1 MNSMRTSQ
9 YNLRRREQRA
19 RESLDERFQ
28 RRSARNVADR
38 LRRARARSD
47 QQMANRVN
55 SQAET
60 NVSEHDCGMMTEIC
74 NFCQALY
81 WRNELN
87 SRNKYTKCCH
97 DGKVRL
103 PNLAETPNL
112 LKELLINNSLE
123 ARNYQNHIRE
133 YNAALAFAS
142 MGAEVKSPPGNGPY
156 CFRIH
161 GHIYHRIAPLY
172 SNERFKPGYVQL
184 YIFDASEANSR
195 RLENNPSCL
204 SSVMEKLDALL
215 RTINPYAK
223 SYLQMHQLIQSNP
236 TVNVKMIFMEHPDL
250 DMCRYNAPTS
260 RTEVVAIFVRD
271 DGEPPANRDIC
282 IYPIGE
288 GCKNISPLNQCNDPM
303 VYPLLFPRGEQG
315 WSNEMEHVE
324 ERRSAKRNRVTQLQF
339 YAYRLSVRRGFS
351 LLHSSGKLFQQYVV
365 DAYVKTEGSRL
376 NYIRLNQ
383 KDLRVELYR
392 GLLDALTTRASN
404 NNLRAGKLVILPSSF
419 QGSPRSMQQN
429 YQDAMAMV
437 RKFGRPD
444 LFVTFTCNPSW
455 PEILNAMQGRE
466 RPENRPDIVVRVFKM
481 KLSELLDDLIKR
493 KEFGCVTSY
502 IYVIEFQKR
511 GLPHCHILLTLD
523 SSSKIRTKDD
533 IDKFVSVKLPNIIVN
548 RRLFEIVTKCMVHGP
563 CGIINPNVPCM
574 KDGECSKQFPKAFRE
589 ETEENVNGYPVYK
602 RRCIESVRVG
612 KHYIDNRWIVPYNPW
627 LSKKI
632 QCTYQC
638 RNGRYVSAPEAM
650 WRLSEFSMSD
660 KSHTVI
666 RLAVHLPE
674 QQAIFFKEG
683 QENEAVERASIKD
696 TTLTAWFKLN
706 LIDEEAHE
714 YYYADIPQYYVFD
727 KPSTK
732 WQKRQR
738 GGQQVI
744 GRMPVVSVQDSE
756 RFYLRMLLL
765 RKIGVISFNDLKT
778 IDGTLCETFQEAC
791 KVLGLL
797 DGDQHWHDTLL
808 EAARMQMPSYL
819 QILFAI
825 ICGFG
830 EVENIPD
837 LWTQHKQSLSED
849 FVHRYSEETGPFY
862 ALAELNELLKSYG
875 LNLRK
880 VNLPSVDLQCD
891 LFRLSY
897 DAIEEQSKANA
908 NIEKLNSEQ
917 RYAVYKVL
925 HAIYEYQ
932 TDMPK
937 CFFLDGPA
945 GTGKTFVYS
954 TLLHAVRGKGDQAI
968 AVASTGIAATLLSGG
983 RTAHS
988 IFKIPLTLN
997 ATSTCNLKPNTSEAK
1012 ILLDAK
1018 VIVWDEAPM
1027 THVHAFLAVDRL
1039 LKDLTKCDEPFGGK
1053 IILLDGDFRQ
1063 VLPVIL
1069 RGSRSLTVS
1078 SCIKK
1083 HRLWSDF
1090 FVMKLTENMRAFDS
1104 EKEFASWLLHVGEGE
1119 SGEKIQLP
1127 PILLSRNSRSRSTTL

>member
-1 MNSMRTSQ
+1 
-9 YNLRRREQRA
+9 
-19 RESLDERFQ
+19 
-28 RRSARNVADR
+28 
-38 LRRARARSD
+38 
-47 QQMANRVN
+47 
-55 SQAET
+55 
-60 NVSEHDCGMMTEIC
+60 
-74 NFCQALY
+74 
-81 WRNELN
+81 
-87 SRNKYTKCCH
+87 
-97 DGKVRL
+97 
-103 PNLAETPNL
+103 
-112 LKELLINNSLE
+112 
-123 ARNYQNHIRE
+123 
-133 YNAALAFAS
+133 
-142 MGAEVKSPPGNGPY
+142 
-156 CFRIH
+156 
-161 GHIYHRIAPLY
+161 
-172 SNERFKPGYVQL
+172 
-184 YIFDASEANSR
+184 
-195 RLENNPSCL
+195 
-204 SSVMEKLDALL
+204 
-215 RTINPYAK
+215 
-223 SYLQMHQLIQSNP
+223 
-236 TVNVKMIFMEHPDL
+236 
-250 DMCRYNAPTS
+250 
-260 RTEVVAIFVRD
+260 
-271 DGEPPANRDIC
+271 
-282 IYPIGE
+282 
-288 GCKNISPLNQCNDPM
+288 
-303 VYPLLFPRGEQG
+303 
-315 WSNEMEHVE
+315 
-324 ERRSAKRNRVTQLQF
+324 
-339 YAYRLSVRRGFS
+339 
-351 LLHSSGKLFQQYVV
+351 
-365 DAYVKTEGSRL
+365 
-376 NYIRLNQ
+376 
-383 KDLRVELYR
+383 
-392 GLLDALTTRASN
+392 
-404 NNLRAGKLVILPSSF
+404 
-419 QGSPRSMQQN
+419 
-429 YQDAMAMV
+429 
-437 RKFGRPD
+437 
-444 LFVTFTCNPSW
+444 
-455 PEILNAMQGRE
+455 
-466 RPENRPDIVVRVFKM
+466 
-481 KLSELLDDLIKR
+481 
-493 KEFGCVTSY
+493 
-502 IYVIEFQKR
+502 
-511 GLPHCHILLTLD
+511 
-523 SSSKIRTKDD
+523 
-533 IDKFVSVKLPNIIVN
+533 
-548 RRLFEIVTKCMVHGP
+548 MVHGP
-563 CGIINPNVPCM
+563 CGIINPNAPCM
-574 KDGECSKQFPKAFRE
+574 KDGDCSKQFPKAFRE

-602 RRCIESVRVG
+602 RRCIEPVRVG

-627 LSKKI
+627 LSKKYNAHI
-632 QCTYQC
+632 NVEVCASVKSVKYLYKYVYKGHDAASITLK
-638 RNGRYVSAPEAM
+638 NDDIVNHDEILNFLDGRYVSAPEAM

-706 LIDEEAHE
+706 LTDEEAHE

-738 GGQQVI
+738 GGQKVI
-744 GRMPVVSVQDSE
+744 GRMPVVSVRDSE

-765 RKIGVISFNDLKT
+765 RKTGVISFNDLKT
-778 IDGTLCETFQEAC
+778 IDGTLCETFQEAF

-819 QILFAI
+819 RILFAI

-968 AVASTGIAATLLSGG
+968 AVASTGIEATLLSGG

-1053 IILLDGDFRQ
+1053 IILLGGDFRQ

-1083 HRLWSDF
+1083 HRLWYDF

-1119 SGEKIQLP
+1119 SGVKIQLP
-1127 PILLSRNSRSRSTTL
+1127 PFCYPEIQDPVQQLFSDIDFKTVTPEEIKGRAILTVTNNLSMQINNRVLECMSGNEVIYESIDNIVSNDPQDQLAYTEEFLNSLTPTGMPPHKLRLKPGAIIMLLRNLAPSKGLCNGTRLIVIQLQKNVIVAKKISADNNNESYLISRIPLIPSDSNIPFQFKRKQFPIRLAFSMTINKAQGQTFDKICLDLSKPVFSHGQLYVGLSRVRSFDSVTVVSPNSEIYNCVYREVL

>member
-1 MNSMRTSQ
+1 
-9 YNLRRREQRA
+9 
-19 RESLDERFQ
+19 
-28 RRSARNVADR
+28 
-38 LRRARARSD
+38 
-47 QQMANRVN
+47 
-55 SQAET
+55 
-60 NVSEHDCGMMTEIC
+60 
-74 NFCQALY
+74 
-81 WRNELN
+81 
-87 SRNKYTKCCH
+87 
-97 DGKVRL
+97 
-103 PNLAETPNL
+103 
-112 LKELLINNSLE
+112 
-123 ARNYQNHIRE
+123 
-133 YNAALAFAS
+133 
-142 MGAEVKSPPGNGPY
+142 
-156 CFRIH
+156 
-161 GHIYHRIAPLY
+161 
-172 SNERFKPGYVQL
+172 
-184 YIFDASEANSR
+184 
-195 RLENNPSCL
+195 
-204 SSVMEKLDALL
+204 
-215 RTINPYAK
+215 
-223 SYLQMHQLIQSNP
+223 
-236 TVNVKMIFMEHPDL
+236 
-250 DMCRYNAPTS
+250 
-260 RTEVVAIFVRD
+260 
-271 DGEPPANRDIC
+271 
-282 IYPIGE
+282 
-288 GCKNISPLNQCNDPM
+288 
-303 VYPLLFPRGEQG
+303 
-315 WSNEMEHVE
+315 
-324 ERRSAKRNRVTQLQF
+324 
-339 YAYRLSVRRGFS
+339 
-351 LLHSSGKLFQQYVV
+351 
-365 DAYVKTEGSRL
+365 
-376 NYIRLNQ
+376 
-383 KDLRVELYR
+383 
-392 GLLDALTTRASN
+392 
-404 NNLRAGKLVILPSSF
+404 
-419 QGSPRSMQQN
+419 
-429 YQDAMAMV
+429 
-437 RKFGRPD
+437 
-444 LFVTFTCNPSW
+444 
-455 PEILNAMQGRE
+455 
-466 RPENRPDIVVRVFKM
+466 
-481 KLSELLDDLIKR
+481 
-493 KEFGCVTSY
+493 
-502 IYVIEFQKR
+502 
-511 GLPHCHILLTLD
+511 
-523 SSSKIRTKDD
+523 
-533 IDKFVSVKLPNIIVN
+533 
-548 RRLFEIVTKCMVHGP
+548 MVHGP
-563 CGIINPNVPCM
+563 CGIINPNAPCM

-602 RRCIESVRVG
+602 RRCTEPVRAG

-627 LSKKI
+627 LSKKYNAHI
-632 QCTYQC
+632 NVEVCASVKSVKYLYKYVYKGHDAASITLK
-638 RNGRYVSAPEAM
+638 NDDSVNHDEILNFLDGRYVSAPEVM
-650 WRLSEFSMSD
+650 WRLSEFSRSD

-674 QQAIFFKEG
+674 QQAIFLKER

-765 RKIGVISFNDLKT
+765 RKTGVISFNDLKT
-778 IDGTLCETFQEAC
+778 IDGTLCETFQESC

-808 EAARMQMPSYL
+808 IAARMQLPSYL
-819 QILFAI
+819 RILFAI

-862 ALAELNELLKSYG
+862 ALAELNELLKSYD

-880 VNLPSVDLQCD
+880 VNLLSVDLQCD

-897 DAIEEQSKANA
+897 DAMEEQSKANA

-932 TDMPK
+932 TDTPK

-954 TLLHAVRGKGDQAI
+954 LLHAVRGKGDQGI

-1027 THVHAFLAVDRL
+1027 TYVHAFLAVDRL

-1053 IILLDGDFRQ
+1053 IILLGGDFRQ
-1063 VLPVIL
+1063 VLQVIL

-1083 HRLWSDF
+1083 HRLCSDF

-1104 EKEFASWLLHVGEGE
+1104 EKEFASSLLHVGEGE

-1127 PILLSRNSRSRSTTL
+1127 PFCYPEIQDPVQQLFSDIDFKTVTPEELVGRAILTVTNDLSMQINNRVLECMPGNEVIYESIDNIVSNDPQDQLAYTEEFLNSLTPTGMPPHKLRLKPGAIIMLLRNLASSKCLCNGTRLIVIQLQKNVIVAKKISADNNNESYLIPRIPLIPSDSNIPFQFKRKQFPIRLAFSMTINKAQGQTFDKIRLDLTKPVFSHGQFYVGLSRVRSFDSVTVVSPNSEIYNCVYREIL